1 MNAKDGSSSNLG
13 SSSEDK
19 KDKKEN
25 VENEDE
31 NPGEEVVTKTD
42 ATDCDTK
49 SLKEEP
55 DCLENKCESS
65 LELPLEPTLHERF
78 LRIKQTVKD
87 AIAAHHTFMIYGK
100 SRVIRDCMLKRGWCE
115 KFYRRNSGGD
125 QHFNVDSNPVLL
137 LAGIGDL
144 KDQQSERLLMSRM
157 LANHTVDFLWNTGS
171 DWPGWPAQDNK
182 TTVFNRYCRAG
193 FTSKVGLCSSVRQM
207 HWYYEAGVAN
217 TLFPRCY
224 NICQS
229 DQMHAFVEDFRLTGC
244 LSLLK
249 WLVDRVNAEDEDVVR
264 SPTGTVP
271 LKALDFAIKRCSDY
285 ISAQSHEDIDQEGEK
300 VWSHQWDQFISWY
313 YQIVRDQALFVRT
326 NVPFNKYILASKH
339 VLKKM
344 RKYWPQI
351 DMDGVMNMWILK
363 PGNKSRG
370 RGIVLMNKLEDV
382 VAKVNPTG
390 KPDTRYV
397 VQKYI
402 ERPLLIH
409 NTKFDIRQWFIVTC
423 AQPLTLWMYKESY
436 LRFCSQKFSLDD
448 FHESIHLCNHAIQ
461 CKYNNCGD
469 RDSALPAD
477 NMWDATT
484 FKEFLRSQ
492 GHADAWDEQIYPGM
506 KQGLVGSLLA
516 SQEAMDRRK
525 NSFELYGADFMV
537 MEDFSVWLI
546 EINSHPDMSYS
557 TSVTTRLCRQVMEN
571 TLKVVVDFREDKNA
585 DTGDFELAY
594 KQRMP
599 SCQPYLGAALS
610 LQGTRI
616 TTCEKKSSL
625 YQDSKSSLVARSPM
639 TKKKSMVHSNIGPVI
654 VDLIEELEIQLDQEL
669 YSYYNTDSPK
679 SRSALPATAPTKP
692 LKAIS
697 DEKIETMTKS
707 TSAGTTSINKTKSPT
722 PSKTNVQNHTKSSNN
737 GKRSSHKSTRKLRM
751 STSTANS
758 KLDTSPRQTLISK
771 IMALQE
777 QSANETPKSEKLS
790 RKNEDKI
797 IKTAMRDAV
806 KKYKRNVTVRP
817 EVSPLP
823 SLLTPPTAKVTP
835 VSKSKSRSF
844 PKKQTHHKKNKIL
857 TDISDMIYSFIE
869 QKRNKNSPSSNRDKF
884 ITISISFVNLNL
896 HTLQNFQSNNTKM
909 FPQKKKIFANV
920 SALDCKKDNTK
931 KHIRNKCVKKK
942 VKKFTQTTNKK
953 DEKIF
958 PPKGRAECP
967 DFKHPYL
974 EKCKEQ
980 ERKLSTTFSK
990 DQNQSK
996 WQIILSSKNCTIK
1009 KHFEGW
1015 QICPKDVNEDEKNM
1029 QLILTVPNMK
1039 INSQCASETIKTADA
1054 EICCNREDLKEL
1066 LGTDKE
1072 SDRENGNI
1080 ILTDYLKLITN
1091 DEARINLLLK
1101 ILTKAVDEHKC
1112 YVICGTFPVLRK
1124 PLTNRGWIEKRAIR
1138 KMISIPPNAYE
1149 DGLQQIEKLLRVP
1162 ADFIWHTNKRPTI
1175 RTDKTIVNKFAGS
1188 YFTSKVDMC
1197 NNLEKAYWFYET
1209 GVSNIQFPR
1218 CYNFYQSAQME
1229 EFIQDYYITACFGI
1243 LKWFTLLA
1251 NLVGPKNTWSP
1262 NGTIPITV
1270 ISFALERCVEYIRFI
1285 QIHEDID
1292 RTDHEY
1298 TPLST
1303 WDQFLDWYH
1312 DIIYKRIELVVSV
1325 NDIVKAMIKYRP
1337 QSTIDGIRNIW
1348 ILKPGDDSLG
1358 RGIVLK
1364 SSLVDILA
1372 KVNQAA
1378 KENIEDILI
1387 RFASKDFTLN
1397 DFHESIHLCNTTVQ
1411 LKYRKLR
1418 RCNSDLP
1425 EQRHWNLQDFK
1436 DYLQSRGQELA
1447 WEKIIRP
1454 GIKQNLIGA
1463 LLASQDNMIN
1473 RKNSFQLYGADFV
1486 VADDFSVWLLEIN
1499 TNPRLHPPSSDVT
1512 AKLYP
1517 EVIED
1522 AMKIILD
1529 RRKNKKAY
1537 QGKFECIYKQ
1547 RNPFCGVNI
1556 LGQGAS
1562 LGIRGKGLFVTPK
1575 LPTT

>member
-1 MNAKDGSSSNLG
+1 MNAKDGSSSNLE

-25 VENEDE
+25 IENEDE

-42 ATDCDTK
+42 ATDCDIK
-49 SLKEEP
+49 CLKEEP

-249 WLVDRVNAEDEDVVR
+249 WLVDKVNAEDEDVVR

-300 VWSHQWDQFISWY
+300 VWSHQWDQFINWY

-409 NTKFDIRQWFIVTC
+409 HTKFDIRQWFIVTC

-484 FKEFLRSQ
+484 FKEFLSSQ
-492 GHADAWDEQIYPGM
+492 GHADAWDEQIYPGI

-525 NSFELYGADFMV
+525 NSFELYGADFMI

-557 TSVTTRLCRQVMEN
+557 TSVTTRLCRQVMED
-571 TLKVVVDFREDKNA
+571 TIKVVVDFREDKNA

-594 KQRMP
+594 KQRTP

-625 YQDSKSSLVARSPM
+625 YQDSKSNLVARSPM
-639 TKKKSMVHSNIGPVI
+639 TKKKSVVQSNIGPVI

-669 YSYYNTDSPK
+669 YSYYNTDLLK
-679 SRSALPATAPTKP
+679 SRPALPATAPTKP

-697 DEKIETMTKS
+697 DEKAETMTKS
-707 TSAGTTSINKTKSPT
+707 TSAGTTSINKTKSPI
-722 PSKTNVQNHTKSSNN
+722 PSKTNVQNHAKSSNN
-737 GKRSSHKSTRKLRM
+737 GKRSSHKPARKLRM
-751 STSTANS
+751 SINTAGS

-777 QSANETPKSEKLS
+777 ESSNEAPKSEKSL

-797 IKTAMRDAV
+797 IKTAIRDAV
-806 KKYKRNVTVRP
+806 KKYKRNVTIRP
-817 EVSPLP
+817 EVPPLP
-823 SLLTPPTAKVTP
+823 SLLTPPIMKVTP
-835 VSKSKSRSF
+835 VSTTKSKSRSF
-844 PKKQTHHKKNKIL
+844 PKKQTHYKKNKML
-857 TDISDMIYSFIE
+857 TDISDMYA
-869 QKRNKNSPSSNRDKF
+869 
-884 ITISISFVNLNL
+884 VGLN
-896 HTLQNFQSNNTKM
+896 
-909 FPQKKKIFANV
+909 
-920 SALDCKKDNTK
+920 
-931 KHIRNKCVKKK
+931 
-942 VKKFTQTTNKK
+942 
-953 DEKIF
+953 
-958 PPKGRAECP
+958 
-967 DFKHPYL
+967 
-974 EKCKEQ
+974 
-980 ERKLSTTFSK
+980 
-990 DQNQSK
+990 
-996 WQIILSSKNCTIK
+996 
-1009 KHFEGW
+1009 
-1015 QICPKDVNEDEKNM
+1015 
-1029 QLILTVPNMK
+1029 
-1039 INSQCASETIKTADA
+1039 
-1054 EICCNREDLKEL
+1054 
-1066 LGTDKE
+1066 
-1072 SDRENGNI
+1072 
-1080 ILTDYLKLITN
+1080 
-1091 DEARINLLLK
+1091 
-1101 ILTKAVDEHKC
+1101 
-1112 YVICGTFPVLRK
+1112 
-1124 PLTNRGWIEKRAIR
+1124 
-1138 KMISIPPNAYE
+1138 
-1149 DGLQQIEKLLRVP
+1149 GLQQLEKLLRTP
-1162 ADFIWHTNKRPTI
+1162 ADFIWYTNKRPAI
-1175 RTDKTIVNKFAGS
+1175 RTDDKTIVNKFAGS

-1262 NGTIPITV
+1262 NGTIPINA
-1270 ISFALERCVEYIRFI
+1270 ISFALERCEEYISI

-1292 RTDHEY
+1292 RTDCEY
-1298 TPLST
+1298 TPPA
-1303 WDQFLDWYH
+1303 WDQFLDWHH
-1312 DIIYKRIELVVSV
+1312 DIIYKRVVLKETDEVNINEFVVSV
-1325 NDIVKAMIKYRP
+1325 HDVMKAMIKYRP
-1337 QSTIDGIRNIW
+1337 QSIIDGIRNIW

-1364 SSLVDILA
+1364 SSLVDIIA

-1378 KENIEDILI
+1378 KENIEYVVQKYIERPLLVHKTKIDIRQWFLITSTQPLVVWMFKDILI
-1387 RFASKDFTLN
+1387 RFASKDFTLS

-1411 LKYRKLR
+1411 LKYRQLP

-1436 DYLQSRGQELA
+1436 DYLQSRGQKLA

-1463 LLASQDNMIN
+1463 LLASQDNMVN

-1499 TNPRLHPPSSDVT
+1499 TNPRLHPPSSEVT

-1529 RRKNKKAY
+1529 RRKNKKTS

-1547 RNPFCGVNI
+1547 RNPFYGVNI

-1575 LPTT
+1575 SST

>member
-857 TDISDMIYSFIE
+857 TDISDMYAIG
-869 QKRNKNSPSSNRDKF
+869 
-884 ITISISFVNLNL
+884 LN
-896 HTLQNFQSNNTKM
+896 
-909 FPQKKKIFANV
+909 
-920 SALDCKKDNTK
+920 
-931 KHIRNKCVKKK
+931 
-942 VKKFTQTTNKK
+942 
-953 DEKIF
+953 
-958 PPKGRAECP
+958 
-967 DFKHPYL
+967 
-974 EKCKEQ
+974 
-980 ERKLSTTFSK
+980 
-990 DQNQSK
+990 
-996 WQIILSSKNCTIK
+996 
-1009 KHFEGW
+1009 
-1015 QICPKDVNEDEKNM
+1015 
-1029 QLILTVPNMK
+1029 
-1039 INSQCASETIKTADA
+1039 
-1054 EICCNREDLKEL
+1054 
-1066 LGTDKE
+1066 
-1072 SDRENGNI
+1072 
-1080 ILTDYLKLITN
+1080 
-1091 DEARINLLLK
+1091 
-1101 ILTKAVDEHKC
+1101 
-1112 YVICGTFPVLRK
+1112 
-1124 PLTNRGWIEKRAIR
+1124 
-1138 KMISIPPNAYE
+1138 
-1149 DGLQQIEKLLRVP
+1149 GLQQIEKLLRVP

-1188 YFTSKVDMC
+1188 YFTSK
-1197 NNLEKAYWFYET
+1197 
-1209 GVSNIQFPR
+1209 
-1218 CYNFYQSAQME
+1218 SAQME

-1270 ISFALERCVEYIRFI
+1270 ISFALERCVEYISI

-1312 DIIYKRIELVVSV
+1312 DIIYKRIVLKETDEVDINELVVSV

-1378 KENIEDILI
+1378 KENIEYVVQKYIERPLLVHKTKIDIRQWFLITSTQPLVVWIYKDILI